1 MTIDAVLVAM
11 FNLLPYKINLKTQE
25 KDLEELYERVSNTTE
40 PILSLD
46 IFKKNFDISKYE
58 VHTHN
63 HQLQAIVDD
72 IPDHIQ
78 KMLENE
84 NKRLKDLLGN
94 FSKIKVTESKYFKPK
109 DKVMATT
116 GKFGF
121 NQWQFDDD
129 EILYFKKGGDIK
141 LIKDYIHTRSGPFFD
156 PYTMYWHKKIK
167 KEILYNTRTIAEIRE
182 DKLKQLL
189 K

>member
-1 MTIDAVLVAM
+1 ME
-11 FNLLPYKINLKTQE
+11 LLYALLFIIIVGLTLAWLPSYLTLRHKYKYYKLTYEALKNKE
-25 KDLEELYERVSNTTE
+25 Y
-40 PILSLD
+40 ILSSND
-46 IFKKNFDISKYE
+46 
-58 VHTHN
+58 
-63 HQLQAIVDD
+63 
-72 IPDHIQ
+72 
-78 KMLENE
+78 
-84 NKRLKDLLGN
+84 
-94 FSKIKVTESKYFKPK
+94 ESFITFKPK
-109 DKVMATT
+109 DKVMVPI

-156 PYTMYWHKKIK
+156 PYTTYWYKKIK
-167 KEILYNTRTIAEIRE
+167 KEILYNSRSIEQIRE

>member
-1 MTIDAVLVAM
+1 MLYPLLFIIIVGFYFSLVT
-11 FNLLPYKINLKTQE
+11 FILNIRHKYKYYKLTYLALKNKE
-25 KDLEELYERVSNTTE
+25 Y
-40 PILSLD
+40 ILSSND
-46 IFKKNFDISKYE
+46 
-58 VHTHN
+58 
-63 HQLQAIVDD
+63 
-72 IPDHIQ
+72 
-78 KMLENE
+78 
-84 NKRLKDLLGN
+84 
-94 FSKIKVTESKYFKPK
+94 ESFITFKPK

-156 PYTMYWHKKIK
+156 PYAMYWHKKIK

>member
-1 MTIDAVLVAM
+1 MILILTI
-11 FNLLPYKINLKTQE
+11 LLSLGIGTYFILWLPTFITLRPKYKYYKLTYLALKNKE
-25 KDLEELYERVSNTTE
+25 Y
-40 PILSLD
+40 ILSSND
-46 IFKKNFDISKYE
+46 
-58 VHTHN
+58 
-63 HQLQAIVDD
+63 
-72 IPDHIQ
+72 
-78 KMLENE
+78 
-84 NKRLKDLLGN
+84 
-94 FSKIKVTESKYFKPK
+94 ESIITFKPK
-109 DKVMATT
+109 DKVIATT

-156 PYTMYWHKKIK
+156 PYTTYWHKKIK
-167 KEILYNTRTIAEIRE
+167 KEILYNTRTLAEIRE

>member
-1 MTIDAVLVAM
+1 MK
-11 FNLLPYKINLKTQE
+11 KILTF
-25 KDLEELYERVSNTTE
+25 LFCIT
-40 PILSLD
+40 
-46 IFKKNFDISKYE
+46 
-58 VHTHN
+58 
-63 HQLQAIVDD
+63 
-72 IPDHIQ
+72 
-78 KMLENE
+78 
-84 NKRLKDLLGN
+84 
-94 FSKIKVTESKYFKPK
+94 FKPK
-109 DKVMATT
+109 DKVT

-129 EILYFKKGGDIK
+129 EILYFKQGGDIK

-167 KEILYNTRTIAEIRE
+167 KEILYNTRTIAQIRE

>member
-1 MTIDAVLVAM
+1 ME
-11 FNLLPYKINLKTQE
+11 LLYPLLFIIIVGLILTWLLSYLTLRPKYKYYKLTYEALKNKE
-25 KDLEELYERVSNTTE
+25 Y
-40 PILSLD
+40 ILSSND
-46 IFKKNFDISKYE
+46 
-58 VHTHN
+58 
-63 HQLQAIVDD
+63 
-72 IPDHIQ
+72 
-78 KMLENE
+78 
-84 NKRLKDLLGN
+84 
-94 FSKIKVTESKYFKPK
+94 ESFITFKPK
-109 DKVMATT
+109 DKVIATT

-129 EILYFKKGGDIK
+129 EILYFKQGGDIK
-141 LIKDYIHTRSGPFFD
+141 LIKEYIHTRSGPFFD

>member
-1 MTIDAVLVAM
+1 ME
-11 FNLLPYKINLKTQE
+11 LLYPLLFIIIVGFTLAWLPSYLTLRHKYKYYKLTYEALKNKE
-25 KDLEELYERVSNTTE
+25 Y
-40 PILSLD
+40 ILSSND
-46 IFKKNFDISKYE
+46 
-58 VHTHN
+58 
-63 HQLQAIVDD
+63 
-72 IPDHIQ
+72 
-78 KMLENE
+78 
-84 NKRLKDLLGN
+84 
-94 FSKIKVTESKYFKPK
+94 ESFITFKPK
-109 DKVMATT
+109 DKVMTPI

-167 KEILYNTRTIAEIRE
+167 KEILYNIRTIAQIRE
-182 DKLKQLL
+182 DKLKLLL

>member
-1 MTIDAVLVAM
+1 ME
-11 FNLLPYKINLKTQE
+11 LLYALLFIIILGLTLAWLPSYLTLRHKYKYYKLTYEALKNKE
-25 KDLEELYERVSNTTE
+25 Y
-40 PILSLD
+40 ILSSND
-46 IFKKNFDISKYE
+46 
-58 VHTHN
+58 
-63 HQLQAIVDD
+63 
-72 IPDHIQ
+72 
-78 KMLENE
+78 
-84 NKRLKDLLGN
+84 
-94 FSKIKVTESKYFKPK
+94 ESFITFKPK

-141 LIKDYIHTRSGPFFD
+141 LIKEYIHTRSGPFFD
-156 PYTMYWHKKIK
+156 PYTLYWHKKIK
-167 KEILYNTRTIAEIRE
+167 KEILYNSRSIEQIRE

>member
-1 MTIDAVLVAM
+1 ME
-11 FNLLPYKINLKTQE
+11 LLYALLFIIILGLTLAWLPSYLTLRHKYKYYKLTYEALKNKE
-25 KDLEELYERVSNTTE
+25 Y
-40 PILSLD
+40 ILSSND
-46 IFKKNFDISKYE
+46 
-58 VHTHN
+58 
-63 HQLQAIVDD
+63 
-72 IPDHIQ
+72 
-78 KMLENE
+78 
-84 NKRLKDLLGN
+84 
-94 FSKIKVTESKYFKPK
+94 ESFITFKPK
-109 DKVMATT
+109 DKVMAPI

-167 KEILYNTRTIAEIRE
+167 KEILYNTRTIAQIRE

>member
-1 MTIDAVLVAM
+1 ME
-11 FNLLPYKINLKTQE
+11 LLYALLFIIIIGLTLAWLPSYLTLRHKYKYYKLTYEALKNKE
-25 KDLEELYERVSNTTE
+25 Y
-40 PILSLD
+40 ILSSND
-46 IFKKNFDISKYE
+46 
-58 VHTHN
+58 
-63 HQLQAIVDD
+63 
-72 IPDHIQ
+72 
-78 KMLENE
+78 
-84 NKRLKDLLGN
+84 
-94 FSKIKVTESKYFKPK
+94 ESFITFKPK

-156 PYTMYWHKKIK
+156 PYTTYWYKKIK
-167 KEILYNTRTIAEIRE
+167 KEILYNSRSIEQIRE

>member
-1 MTIDAVLVAM
+1 ME
-11 FNLLPYKINLKTQE
+11 LLYALLFIIILGLTLAWLPSYLTLRHKYKYYKLTYEALKNKE
-25 KDLEELYERVSNTTE
+25 Y
-40 PILSLD
+40 ILSSND
-46 IFKKNFDISKYE
+46 
-58 VHTHN
+58 
-63 HQLQAIVDD
+63 
-72 IPDHIQ
+72 
-78 KMLENE
+78 
-84 NKRLKDLLGN
+84 
-94 FSKIKVTESKYFKPK
+94 ESFITFKPK
-109 DKVMATT
+109 DKLMATT

-156 PYTMYWHKKIK
+156 PYTLYWHKKIK
-167 KEILYNTRTIAEIRE
+167 KEILYNSRSIEQIRE

>member
-1 MTIDAVLVAM
+1 ME
-11 FNLLPYKINLKTQE
+11 LLY
-25 KDLEELYERVSNTTE
+25 
-40 PILSLD
+40 ILS
-46 IFKKNFDISKYE
+46 IFIIVGLTLTWLPSYLTLRPKYKYYKLTYLALKNKEYILASND
-58 VHTHN
+58 
-63 HQLQAIVDD
+63 
-72 IPDHIQ
+72 
-78 KMLENE
+78 
-84 NKRLKDLLGN
+84 
-94 FSKIKVTESKYFKPK
+94 ESFITFKPK
-109 DKVMATT
+109 DKVMAT

-129 EILYFKKGGDIK
+129 EILYFKQGGDIK

>member
-1 MTIDAVLVAM
+1 ME
-11 FNLLPYKINLKTQE
+11 LLYALLFIIILGLTLAWLPSYLTLRHKYKYYKLTYEALKNKE
-25 KDLEELYERVSNTTE
+25 Y
-40 PILSLD
+40 ILSSND
-46 IFKKNFDISKYE
+46 
-58 VHTHN
+58 
-63 HQLQAIVDD
+63 
-72 IPDHIQ
+72 
-78 KMLENE
+78 
-84 NKRLKDLLGN
+84 
-94 FSKIKVTESKYFKPK
+94 ESFITFKPK

-121 NQWQFDDD
+121 NQWQFDD

-141 LIKDYIHTRSGPFFD
+141 LIKDYIHTRSVPFFD

-167 KEILYNTRTIAEIRE
+167 KEILYNSRSIEQIRE